1 MNILT
6 IILVGLSFICILGM
20 LYMLYNIR
28 QFPRIDAVYDIRV
41 KWIHIND
48 DRYYKYT
55 FDEMLEANKQNW
67 YGLKIPK
74 EEDFK

>member
-6 IILVGLSFICILGM
+6 IILVGLSFICILG
-20 LYMLYNIR
+20 MLYNIR